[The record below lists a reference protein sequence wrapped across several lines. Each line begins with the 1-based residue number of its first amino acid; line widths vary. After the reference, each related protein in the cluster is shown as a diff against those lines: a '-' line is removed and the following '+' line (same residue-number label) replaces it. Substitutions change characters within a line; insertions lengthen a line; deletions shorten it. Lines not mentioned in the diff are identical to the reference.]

1 MNLFFISNW
10 QTMLLNVADL
20 MLYFLRQR
28 DELEACDVYAR
39 RLVARGD
46 VYARAMSMPEGW
58 LPVARISGGY
68 VFVSSIVLNK
78 DLEVHT

>member
-28 DELEACDVYAR
+28 DELEACDVYAQKAGCSWR
-39 RLVARGD
+39 CLCSCG
-46 VYARAMSMPEGW
+46 VYVRAMSMP
-58 LPVARISGGY
+58 
-68 VFVSSIVLNK
+68 
-78 DLEVHT
+78 